1 MEKVMYPITALWTY
15 PRTIS
20 TAFERIMIE
29 RGDFHVFHEPF
40 SYLYYVHEN
49 KTDNSQEYIDTSH
62 PSTFPEICDMLI
74 NKSQKQPVFFKDM
87 ALHCINYLLKDNLL
101 IQNITH
107 TFLIRDPA
115 KTIASNYAMDPN
127 ISLDG
132 IGCHQLY
139 DLYQKTIEVCNS
151 QPVIIDADDLENNP
165 GKTVSSYCQA
175 IDIMFIEEA
184 MRWEASLP
192 EEWKIWES
200 WHKDA
205 ARTTS
210 IQKNIETFE
219 HTVENH
225 PKLKSYYEYHQPV
238 YIKMHEKRI
247 Q

>member
-1 MEKVMYPITALWTY
+1 MYPIVALWTY

-20 TAFERIMIE
+20 TAFERMMIE

-49 KTDNSQEYIDTSH
+49 NTLNSQEYIDPSH
-62 PSTFPEICDMLI
+62 PSTFPEISDMLI
-74 NKSQKQPVFFKDM
+74 IKSQKQPVFFKDM
-87 ALHCINYLLKDNLL
+87 ALHCIKYLLKDIFL
-101 IQNITH
+101 IQHITH

-115 KTIASNYAMDPN
+115 KTIASNFAMDPN

-139 DLYQKTIEVCNS
+139 DLYQKTIDVCDS
-151 QPVIIDADDLENNP
+151 PPVIIDADDLEKNP
-165 GKTVSSYCQA
+165 GKTVSNYCQA
-175 IDIMFIEEA
+175 IDIPFIEAA

-210 IQKNIETFE
+210 IQRNIETYE

-225 PKLKSYYEYHQPV
+225 PKLKTYYKYHRPV
-238 YIKMHEKRI
+238 YKKMHEKRI